1 MGTFSD
7 DNAGGGTGGM
17 DGNGASGAGA
27 SNSAGAGGTDSA
39 GNSGDN
45 GGAGGFP
52 RMPVGARRNMPP
64 TAYLRVYSPLASF
77 DDAEQLLIATPGHTL
92 DASSDDE
99 ATLWR
104 SLARISRPRVDPFP
118 HGTVEQYRMIV
129 LDREHG
135 DVVMFCP
142 AQEPLRAGIAA
153 SLLEDYVPEDA
164 LDVWFPPASA
174 AAHSERLQEHGMW
187 LAESPLYTRMSTW
200 RIPLSW
206 FTLFRSGDE
215 EEVVE
220 GEDSQPLSV
229 AVRVPLVL
237 ALERAA
243 YAVAA
248 LSSISMVTDDDGFG
262 EGDSWGGGPAEDGE
276 ADEDVDANGFLDGS
290 GMDDVDA
297 VDPTGLLASAVE
309 LHDWLQ
315 QFHPD
320 SVVELD
326 YGLLTARAWPDDSVL
341 DVADG
346 LDALMDAD
354 MAGAVAAYF
363 RLRRRWDSISMW
375 AHAG

>member
-1 MGTFSD
+1 MATFSGND
-7 DNAGGGTGGM
+7 D
-17 DGNGASGAGA
+17 DGAG
-27 SNSAGAGGTDSA
+27 SGDSTGNSAGGAG
-39 GNSGDN
+39 SGS
-45 GGAGGFP
+45 GRGIGGFP
-52 RMPVGARRNMPP
+52 EMSMGTLRNAPP
-64 TAYLRVYSPLASF
+64 TAYLRVYSPFSSF
-77 DDAEQLLIATPGHTL
+77 DDAEQSLIATPGHAL
-92 DASSDDE
+92 DAPFYEE

-118 HGTVEQYRMIV
+118 HGTVEQYRTIL
-129 LDREHG
+129 LDRDHG

-153 SLLEDYVPEDA
+153 SLLEDYAPEDV
-164 LDVWFPPASA
+164 LDAWFPPAA
-174 AAHSERLQEHGMW
+174 AEAHSERLQEHGMW
-187 LAESPLYTRMSTW
+187 LADSPLFTRMSTW
-200 RIPLSW
+200 RVPLSW
-206 FTLFRSGDE
+206 FALFRSGDE

-262 EGDSWGGGPAEDGE
+262 EGDSWGGSPAEDGE
-276 ADEDVDANGFLDGS
+276 ADEDVDATGFVDGS